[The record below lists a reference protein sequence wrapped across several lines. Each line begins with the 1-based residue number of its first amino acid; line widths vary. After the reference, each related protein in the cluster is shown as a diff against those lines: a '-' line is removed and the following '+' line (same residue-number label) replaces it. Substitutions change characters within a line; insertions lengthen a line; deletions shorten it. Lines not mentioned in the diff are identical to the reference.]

1 MSCEMAKLDSIV
13 SVADYGVLIQARFN
27 SGFLSQ
33 VEIAK
38 PVRQLLD
45 GMIFS
50 SGVKLCN

>member
-1 MSCEMAKLDSIV
+1 MAKFDSTV
-13 SVADYGVLIQARFN
+13 SVADYGVLVQARFK
-27 SGFLSQ
+27 SRFLSQ

-50 SGVKLCN
+50 L